1 MASLPELLEAAGVEP
16 AVRDRLTQYGRLVL
30 ETNRSVN
37 LTGAKTEDDL
47 APHLLDSLSLLPYLG
62 TDLVDIGSG
71 AGFPAI
77 PLAIA
82 SGRPITMV
90 ETTQK
95 KALFLRRALDE
106 LELEGEVVNERAEAA
121 GRVEQLRDRF
131 TTGTTRAVG
140 SGPTVMELVLP
151 FVAIGG
157 VALLQR
163 GKLDETERAAMSDAA
178 PMLAAAVEAELPA
191 GGERRIIVLRKLGVT
206 PQRFPRRAGVPDQR
220 PLCLVR

>member
-1 MASLPELLEAAGVEP
+1 MALLPELLEAAGVEP
-16 AVRDRLTQYGRLVL
+16 GVRDRLAQYGRLVL
-30 ETNRSVN
+30 QTNRSLN
-37 LTGAKTEDDL
+37 LTGAKTEDEL

-62 TDLVDIGSG
+62 ADLIDVGSG

-106 LELEGEVVNERAEAA
+106 LELEGEVVNERAEVA
-121 GRVEQLRDRF
+121 GHVGRLRDRF
-131 TTGTTRAVG
+131 TTGTARAVG
-140 SGPTVMELVLP
+140 SGPTVMELLLP
-151 FVAIGG
+151 FVAAGG
-157 VALLQR
+157 LALLQR
-163 GKLDETERAAMSDAA
+163 GKLDGTERAAMSDAA
-178 PMLAAAVEAELPA
+178 PMLAAEVEAELPA
-191 GGERRIIVLRKLGVT
+191 GGDRRIILVRKLGTT

-220 PLCLVR
+220 PLCLER

>member
-1 MASLPELLEAAGVEP
+1 MALLPELLEAAGVEP
-16 AVRDRLTQYGRLVL
+16 GVRDRLAQYGRLVL
-30 ETNRSVN
+30 ETNRSLN
-37 LTGAKTEDDL
+37 LTGAKTEDEL

-62 TDLVDIGSG
+62 ADLIDVGSG

-106 LELEGEVVNERAEAA
+106 LELEGEVVNERAEVA
-121 GRVEQLRDRF
+121 GHVGRLRDRF
-131 TTGTTRAVG
+131 TTGTARAVG
-140 SGPTVMELVLP
+140 SGPTVMELLLP
-151 FVAIGG
+151 FVVAGG

-178 PMLAAAVEAELPA
+178 PMLAAEVESELPA
-191 GGERRIIVLRKLGVT
+191 GGDRRIILVRKLGAT

-220 PLCLVR
+220 PLCLER

>member
-1 MASLPELLEAAGVEP
+1 MASLPELLEAAGIEP
-16 AVRDRLTQYGRLVL
+16 GPRDRLTRYGRLVL
-30 ETNRSVN
+30 EANRSVN

-62 TDLVDIGSG
+62 TDLVDVGSG

-82 SGRPITMV
+82 SGRPVTMV

-95 KALFLRRALDE
+95 KALFLRRVLEELD
-106 LELEGEVVNERAEAA
+106 LEGEVVNDRAEVA
-121 GRVEQLRDRF
+121 GHVQRLRDRF
-131 TTGTTRAVG
+131 ATGTARAVG

-151 FVAIGG
+151 FVAAGG
-157 VALLQR
+157 LALLQR

-178 PMLAAAVEAELPA
+178 PMLAAEVEAELPA
-191 GGERRIIVLRKLGVT
+191 EGERRIILVRKLGAT

-220 PLCLVR
+220 PLCLER

>member
-1 MASLPELLEAAGVEP
+1 MALLPELLDAAGVEP
-16 AVRDRLTQYGRLVL
+16 GVRDRLVQYGHLVL
-30 ETNRSVN
+30 ETNRSLN

-62 TDLVDIGSG
+62 ADLIDVGSG

-106 LELEGEVVNERAEAA
+106 LELEGEVVNERAEVA
-121 GRVEQLRDRF
+121 GHVGRLRDRF
-131 TTGTTRAVG
+131 TTGTARAVG
-140 SGPTVMELVLP
+140 SGPTVMELLLP
-151 FVAIGG
+151 FVAAGG

-178 PMLAAAVEAELPA
+178 PMLASEVEAELSA
-191 GGERRIIVLRKLGVT
+191 GGDRRIILVRKLGAT

-220 PLCLVR
+220 PLCLER

>member
-1 MASLPELLEAAGVEP
+1 MLPELLEAAGVEP
-16 AVRDRLTQYGRLVL
+16 GVRDRLAQYGRLVL
-30 ETNRSVN
+30 QTNRSLN
-37 LTGAKTEDDL
+37 LTGAKTEDEL

-62 TDLVDIGSG
+62 ADLIDVGSG

-106 LELEGEVVNERAEAA
+106 LELEGEVVNERAEVA
-121 GRVEQLRDRF
+121 GHVGRLRDRF
-131 TTGTTRAVG
+131 TTGTARAVG
-140 SGPTVMELVLP
+140 SGPTVMELLLP
-151 FVAIGG
+151 FVAAGG
-157 VALLQR
+157 LALLQR
-163 GKLDETERAAMSDAA
+163 GKLDGTERAAMSDAA
-178 PMLAAAVEAELPA
+178 PMLAAEVEAELPA
-191 GGERRIIVLRKLGVT
+191 GGDRRIILVRKLGTT

-220 PLCLVR
+220 PLCLER

>member
-1 MASLPELLEAAGVEP
+1 MALLPELLDAAGVEP
-16 AVRDRLTQYGRLVL
+16 GVRDRLARYGRLVL
-30 ETNRSVN
+30 ETNRSLN

-62 TDLVDIGSG
+62 ADLIDVGSG

-106 LELEGEVVNERAEAA
+106 LELEGEVVNERAEVA
-121 GRVEQLRDRF
+121 GHVGRLRDHF
-131 TTGTTRAVG
+131 TTGTARAVG
-140 SGPTVMELVLP
+140 SGPTVMELLLP
-151 FVAIGG
+151 FVAAGG

-178 PMLAAAVEAELPA
+178 PVLAAEVEAELPA
-191 GGERRIIVLRKLGVT
+191 GGDRRIILVRKLGPT

-220 PLCLVR
+220 PLCLER

>member
-1 MASLPELLEAAGVEP
+1 VASLPELLEAAGVEP
-16 AVRDRLTQYGRLVL
+16 GLRDRLAHYGRLVL
-30 ETNRSVN
+30 ETNRSIN

-62 TDLVDIGSG
+62 ADLVDIGSG

-82 SGRPITMV
+82 SGRAVTMV

-95 KALFLRRALDE
+95 KAVFLRRVLE
-106 LELEGEVVNERAEAA
+106 EFELEGEVVNERAEVA
-121 GRVEQLRDRF
+121 GFIERLRDRF
-131 TTGTTRAVG
+131 TTGSARAVG

-151 FVAIGG
+151 FIATGG
-157 VALLQR
+157 LALLQR

-178 PMLAAAVEAELPA
+178 PMLAAKVESELPV
-191 GGERRIIVLRKLGVT
+191 GGDRRIILVRKLAAT

-220 PLCLVR
+220 PLCLER

>member
-1 MASLPELLEAAGVEP
+1 MASLPQLLEAAGIEP
-16 AVRDRLTQYGRLVL
+16 GVRDRLTQYGRLVL

-37 LTGAKTEDDL
+37 LTGAKSEDDL
-47 APHLLDSLSLLPYLG
+47 APHLLDSLSLLPFLG
-62 TDLVDIGSG
+62 ADLIDVGSG

-95 KALFLRRALDE
+95 KALFLRRVLDE
-106 LELEGEVVNERAEAA
+106 LQLEGEVVNERAEVA
-121 GRVEQLRDRF
+121 GHVERLRDRF
-131 TTGTTRAVG
+131 TTGTARAVG

-151 FVAIGG
+151 FLAAGG
-157 VALLQR
+157 LALLQR
-163 GKLDETERAAMSDAA
+163 GKLDETERSAMSDAG
-178 PMLAAAVEAELPA
+178 PMLAAEVEAEVPA
-191 GGERRIIVLRKLGVT
+191 GGERRIVLVRKLGAT

-220 PLCLVR
+220 PLCLER

>member
-1 MASLPELLEAAGVEP
+1 MALLPELLDAAGVEP
-16 AVRDRLTQYGRLVL
+16 GVRDRLARYGRLVL
-30 ETNRSVN
+30 ETNRSLN

-62 TDLVDIGSG
+62 ADLIDVGSG

-106 LELEGEVVNERAEAA
+106 LELEGEVVNERAEVA
-121 GRVEQLRDRF
+121 GHVGRLRDRF
-131 TTGTTRAVG
+131 TTGTARAVG
-140 SGPTVMELVLP
+140 SGPTVMELLLP
-151 FVAIGG
+151 FVAAGG

-178 PMLAAAVEAELPA
+178 PVLAAEVEAELPA
-191 GGERRIIVLRKLGVT
+191 GGDRRIILVRKLGPT

-220 PLCLVR
+220 PLCLER